1 MRSDMSILELLSI
14 ASTASLVVITEAEAA
29 SIKDKISKAED
40 GFEAESRSSSIDDA
54 LLAKTYSL

>member
-1 MRSDMSILELLSI
+1 MSILELLSI
-14 ASTASLVVITEAEAA
+14 ASTASSVVITEAEAA
-29 SIKDKISKAED
+29 SIKEKISKAED